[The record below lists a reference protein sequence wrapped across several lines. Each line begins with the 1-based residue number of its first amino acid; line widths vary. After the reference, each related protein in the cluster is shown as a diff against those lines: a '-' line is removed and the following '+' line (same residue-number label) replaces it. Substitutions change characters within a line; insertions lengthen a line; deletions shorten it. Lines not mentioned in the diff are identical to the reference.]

1 MSQQTPEGQ
10 GQNINEAYRPLLDAI
25 PEVLHTQV
33 IPIIQKMSNNFDSK
47 VQSVRDEYKD
57 LEAFKPFVENNVDA
71 NYLIQSYNLAKA
83 FEDNPEEVVKKAVEM
98 YELDFVNSSEVQ
110 QVQDPDEIE
119 LGEGLTMDQLA
130 KLPVFQ
136 QLQKNYEAINEKLTS
151 KEQEEQREAEIAQVN
166 STLNDLEKEHGNF
179 NRLLVTAFMSQGLSG
194 EQAVAEYNKILADQI
209 AGQAQTP
216 NNNLEQPG
224 NNGQPPVVMGQEGA
238 SGSGSPE
245 NTVNVGT
252 MSTQDLNSM
261 VSNVLAEAQ
270 KDPT

>member
-166 STLNDLEKEHGNF
+166 STLNDLEKEHG
-179 NRLLVTAFMSQGLSG
+179 
-194 EQAVAEYNKILADQI
+194 KILADQI